1 MSISPTRVEPLILR
15 ELFRNEEFMRKVS
28 PFLKPDY
35 FDDKAERLVYEA
47 ASKHIQEYN
56 HAPSTEVIRLNF
68 SQRGMDGK
76 EFADCMEVV
85 GELENEIPKA
95 EPVQLKWMLDTTEK
109 WCKDQAIANAVLKA
123 VEILEEKSGKDRG
136 HIPGM
141 LSEALAISFDNKI
154 GHRYFDEASDRYDSY
169 HLKESKMPFNIG
181 NFNRVTDGGVPSKT
195 LNIVMAGTG
204 VGKSL
209 FLCHHSAHCL
219 KMGKNVLYITLE
231 LSEKAV
237 GERIDENLLRMT
249 REDLRGMEKEQ
260 YLAELAKMQEQ
271 YKSHLVIREFP
282 TSSAHVGHF
291 RALLNELLLKQKFK
305 PDVIMIDYLN
315 ICASQRYKSIES
327 SYSYV
332 KAIAEE
338 VRGLAVEFDVPIFS
352 ATQVNRGGFNDVD
365 IDLTD
370 TSESFGLPFTA
381 DFFFALI
388 ETEEYKTM
396 KKLKV
401 KVLKNRYG
409 TLGNPFIIG
418 VDKARMMLFEA
429 EDEAQADIHNSDVSI
444 AKYEQKKA
452 TLRMN
457 PEDAETDSEKKFQAR
472 FSRGMQIMS
481 QLTGGKDDMKW

>member
-1 MSISPTRVEPLILR
+1 
-15 ELFRNEEFMRKVS
+15 
-28 PFLKPDY
+28 
-35 FDDKAERLVYEA
+35 
-47 ASKHIQEYN
+47 
-56 HAPSTEVIRLNF
+56 
-68 SQRGMDGK
+68 
-76 EFADCMEVV
+76 
-85 GELENEIPKA
+85 
-95 EPVQLKWMLDTTEK
+95 
-109 WCKDQAIANAVLKA
+109 
-123 VEILEEKSGKDRG
+123 
-136 HIPGM
+136 
-141 LSEALAISFDNKI
+141 
-154 GHRYFDEASDRYDSY
+154 
-169 HLKESKMPFNIG
+169 
-181 NFNRVTDGGVPSKT
+181 
-195 LNIVMAGTG
+195 
-204 VGKSL
+204 
-209 FLCHHSAHCL
+209 
-219 KMGKNVLYITLE
+219 
-231 LSEKAV
+231 
-237 GERIDENLLRMT
+237 MT
-249 REDLRGMEKEQ
+249 REDLREMSKDD

-305 PDVIMIDYLN
+305 PDVIMVDYLN

-365 IDLTD
+365 VDLTD

-457 PEDAETDSEKKFQAR
+457 PEDAETDSEQKFQAR
-472 FSRGMQIMS
+472 FTRGMQIIS
-481 QLTGGKDDMKW
+481 KLTGGKDDMKW

>member
-1 MSISPTRVEPLILR
+1 MSTSPTRVEPLILR
-15 ELFRNEEFMRKVS
+15 ELLRNEEFMRKVS
-28 PFLKPDY
+28 PFLKSDY
-35 FDDKAERLVYEA
+35 FDDDAERSVYEVIA
-47 ASKHIQEYN
+47 GHIETYN
-56 HAPSTEVIRLNF
+56 SFPSAEAIRLNF

-76 EFADCMEVV
+76 EFANCMEVI

-109 WCKDQAIANAVLKA
+109 WCKDQAIANAVLKS
-123 VEILEEKSGKDRG
+123 VEILEDKSGKNRG
-136 HIPGM
+136 HIPSM

-169 HLKESKMPFNIG
+169 HLKESKLPFNIG

-209 FLCHHSAHCL
+209 FLCHHAAHCL
-219 KMGKNVLYITLE
+219 KLGKNVLYITLE

-249 REDLRGMEKEQ
+249 REDLRSMSKDD
-260 YLAELAKMQEQ
+260 YLADLAKLHEQ
-271 YKSHLVIREFP
+271 YKSNLVIREFP

-291 RALLNELLLKQKFK
+291 RSLLNELLLKQKFR
-305 PDVIMIDYLN
+305 PDVIMVDYLN
-315 ICASQRYKSIES
+315 ICASQRYRSIES

-338 VRGLAVEFDVPIFS
+338 VRGLAVEWDVPIFS
-352 ATQVNRGGFNDVD
+352 ATQVNRGGFNDADV
-365 IDLTD
+365 DLTD

-388 ETEEYKTM
+388 ETEEYKNM

-409 TLGNPFIIG
+409 TLGNPFIIS
-418 VDKARMMLFEA
+418 VDKARMLLFEA
-429 EDEAQADIHNSDVSI
+429 EDEAQLDIHNSDVSM
-444 AKYEQKKA
+444 ANYQKKKA
-452 TLRMN
+452 TLQMN
-457 PEDAETDSEKKFQAR
+457 PDDAESAAEAKFQAR
-472 FSRGMQIMS
+472 FARGMQIMS
-481 QLTGGKDDMKW
+481 QLTGGKDEMKW